1 MKQCSSCL
9 LPETHET
16 ITFDTNNKC
25 SICQNFS
32 FKQESINWKKK
43 KLLLDKIIS
52 KFKGKYEYDCI
63 IPFSGGKD
71 STWTLYYLIKNY
83 KLKPLVVSFD
93 HGFFRP
99 NLKENVKKLSRNL
112 GFDMITFTPNW
123 KVVQNLCCNLFL
135 KREIFVGTV
144 ILEYFLI
151 P

>member
-1 MKQCSSCL
+1 MEKEKTQ
-9 LPETHET
+9 
-16 ITFDTNNKC
+16 
-25 SICQNFS
+25 
-32 FKQESINWKKK
+32 
-43 KLLLDKIIS
+43 LDKIIS

-123 KVVQNLCCNLFL
+123 KVVQKLMLQSLLEKGDFCWHCHTGIFSYPMRVSVEKNIPLVFL
-135 KREIFVGTV
+135 G
-144 ILEYFLI
+144 
-151 P
+151 